1 MIVVPLGAHV
11 GVFSVLPRLRSV
23 ILTSLPAHSCQSPL
37 PRSKKTRLTLL
48 SWAASVPGAESK
60 NPQVYHV
67 YPTLG
72 KHNSCCANVHCL
84 GVFFLSLPS
93 SSYRVWRFLFLF
105 AIDVVVL
112 RFSVVTFALY
122 SIWGRFVSFGFRL
135 GLLALCCA
143 NVCPLGTFFIWV
155 CHRCH
160 IAFLRHGMISL
171 GGRVT

>member
-23 ILTSLPAHSCQSPL
+23 ILTSLPPLICQSPL
-37 PRSKKTRLTLL
+37 PRSKRLALL
-48 SWAASVPGAESK
+48 PWAASVPGAESK
-60 NPQVYHV
+60 KPQVYHV

-72 KHNSCCANVHCL
+72 KPNSCCANVHYL
-84 GVFFLSLPS
+84 GVFFLCMPS
-93 SSYRVWRFLFLF
+93 SSYRVWRFLCLF

-135 GLLALCCA
+135 GFFALCCA
-143 NVCPLGTFFIWV
+143 SVCPLGIFFIWV

-160 IAFLRHGMISL
+160 IAFLRRGMISS
-171 GGRVT
+171 GGRVA